1 MEQTHSKL
9 AWLLMYYVELQYW
22 HGIVGVDGGFASDE
36 NKYKVD
42 EDNSVVILPEWD
54 VISLPDETLPPEVQ

>member
-1 MEQTHSKL
+1 
-9 AWLLMYYVELQYW
+9 MYYVELQYW